1 MEEDIRKLRL
11 KIDTTDE
18 QILNALCDRVKV
30 CEAIGAAKKAQGLSV
45 HDAKREKQVYAQIKE
60 KAAKLGLNP
69 IQVEAVYHEIVN
81 MCSSVQE

>member
-1 MEEDIRKLRL
+1 MEEDIKKLRL

-30 CEAIGAAKKAQGLSV
+30 CEAIGAAKKAQGLPV
-45 HDAKREKQVYAQIKE
+45 HDDKREKEVYAQIRE